1 MAEAPVAELAQK
13 VVVER
18 GSGAVPSEV
27 LIGKTIEA
35 LNEKGNENTL
45 NIAAN
50 RDTNPALLTGIRE
63 QNIGF
68 TDENGAKVED
78 SARKDRAEKR
88 QILYLEFSKKNFND
102 LTVGQ
107 QTMLTKDLVKK
118 IKNFPG
124 LGKEISGAA
133 DPDGLASQIATRLL
147 NDPNFKP
154 DIIKSFLE
162 MNDPSK
168 PIEDKVSSAIA
179 ELKIKQFERD
189 RFKKEAARLTTEIK
203 TKENRLKDFEPG
215 KGGAAGGVEF
225 TRLNTLRAE
234 VSAAEATVQTGEVQ
248 RQIINQEIS
257 DLSSDLRYERRNTT
271 ATGATRVLA
280 LQGDISDARTR
291 LITNDAAV
299 NTARLGLEGKKTE
312 IAAIEKQRERI
323 EQELP
328 GLKEK
333 KTQIETDLKKAE
345 IDFNKQDALVSRL
358 KALKVLEEETWVQNL
373 EGITGEVTIKYLN
386 KELQDGLAQIKSL
399 KADEALKEPN
409 KEKAKLLEPN
419 EYLDKDGKPRKVNIE
434 RGKRILMQDAQ
445 DLNFK
450 WKDSAGHVQSETIF
464 LNGSEQ
470 ALAYRLG
477 YNLSP
482 TTRAQYDRNAEV
494 LKLMKDNTFKT
505 EMSAKVAGDILTFYL
520 WSGGRLSQ
528 GEVLRISNSSWG
540 ENMIQTAL
548 NNRDTKLQGVLDAVI
563 GKNVLKSGDNIKE
576 QLKKVDW
583 KKLLLILL
591 IIAGVIGGGS
601 LALGAI
607 KA

>member
-1 MAEAPVAELAQK
+1 MAEVPVAELAQK

-18 GSGAVPSEV
+18 GSGVAPSEA

-50 RDTNPALLTGIRE
+50 RDTSPGLLTGIRE

-68 TDENGAKVED
+68 TDENGAKSED
-78 SARKDRAEKR
+78 AARKDRAEKR
-88 QILYLEFSKKNFND
+88 QTLYLEFSKKNFNT
-102 LTVGQ
+102 LTVAQ
-107 QTMLTKDLVKK
+107 QAMLTKDLVVK
-118 IKNFPG
+118 IKSFPG
-124 LGKEISGAA
+124 LGKEISAAA
-133 DPDGLASQIATRLL
+133 DPDILANQIATRLL

-179 ELKIKQFERD
+179 ELKIKLLERD
-189 RFKKEAARLTTEIK
+189 RLKKEASRLTTEIK

-215 KGGAAGGVEF
+215 KGGAPGGVEF
-225 TRLNTLRAE
+225 ARLNTLRAE
-234 VSAAEATVQTGEVQ
+234 VTAAEATVQTGETQ

-257 DLSSDLRYERRNTT
+257 DLSSDLRYERRNAT
-271 ATGATRVLA
+271 AAGAARVLA

-291 LITNDAAV
+291 LIANDATV
-299 NTARLGLEGKKTE
+299 NTARLGLEAKKTE
-312 IAAIEKQRERI
+312 ILAIEKQRERI
-323 EQELP
+323 DQELP

-333 KTQIETDLKKAE
+333 KIQMETDLKKAE
-345 IDFNKQDALVSRL
+345 VDFGKQDALVTRL

-373 EGITGEVTIKYLN
+373 EGITGEVTVKYLN
-386 KELQDGLAQIKSL
+386 KELQDALTEIKKI

-419 EYLDKDGKPRKVNIE
+419 EYLDKDGKPRKANIE

-445 DLNFK
+445 DLSFK
-450 WKDSAGHVQSETIF
+450 WKDSAGHIQSETLF

-470 ALAYRLG
+470 ALAHRLG

-482 TTRAQYDRNAEV
+482 TTQVQYDRNAEV
-494 LKLMKDNTFKT
+494 LNLMKDDTFKN
-505 EMSAKVAGDILTFYL
+505 EMSAKVAGDILMFYQ

-528 GEVLRISNSSWG
+528 GEVLKISNSSWG

-548 NNRDTKLQGVLDAVI
+548 TNGDAKLRGVLDAVI
-563 GKNVLKSGDNIKE
+563 GKNVLKPGDNFKE
-576 QLKKVDW
+576 QLKKIDW
-583 KKLLLILL
+583 KKLSLILL
-591 IIAGVIGGGS
+591 ILAGIIGGV
-601 LALGAI
+601 ALL
-607 KA
+607 KK